1 MMVLLQEDVA
11 IEVVGGKYN
20 GRHGVL
26 KDSTPFMCYVDLK
39 GVPGQKCIMK
49 GNVKLLK
56 MFLPQEVD
64 EVVAESSKNNE
75 NQWDAV
81 NHRIAA
87 LESQVQALEEDN
99 NRFRSLL
106 MKLLL

>member
-1 MMVLLQEDVA
+1 MVLLQEDVP
-11 IEVVGGKYN
+11 IEDVGGKYN

-26 KDSTPFMCYVDLK
+26 KDSMPFMCYVYLK

-56 MFLPQEVD
+56 TFLPQEVD
-64 EVVAESSKNNE
+64 EVVAESSQKNE
-75 NQWDAV
+75 KQWDAV
-81 NHRIAA
+81 IHRIVA
-87 LESQVQALEEDN
+87 LESRVQALEEDN
-99 NRFRSLL
+99 NRLRSLL

>member
-1 MMVLLQEDVA
+1 MVLLQEDVP

-39 GVPGQKCIMK
+39 GIPGQKHIIK

-56 MFLPQEVD
+56 TFLPQEVD
-64 EVVAESSKNNE
+64 QVVAESSQKNE
-75 NQWDAV
+75 KQWDAV
-81 NHRIAA
+81 NHHIVA
-87 LESQVQALEEDN
+87 LESRVQALEEDN
-99 NRFRSLL
+99 NRLRSLV

>member
-1 MMVLLQEDVA
+1 MVLWQEDA
-11 IEVVGGKYN
+11 PIEVVGGKYN

-26 KDSTPFMCYVDLK
+26 KDSTPFMCYVELK
-39 GVPGQKCIMK
+39 GVPGQKRIMK

-56 MFLPQEVD
+56 MFSPQEVD
-64 EVVAESSKNNE
+64 KVVLAESSKKNE

-87 LESQVQALEEDN
+87 LESRVQALEKDN
-99 NRFRSLL
+99 NRLQSLL

>member
-1 MMVLLQEDVA
+1 MVLLQEDVP

-26 KDSTPFMCYVDLK
+26 KDSMPFMCYEELK
-39 GVPGQKCIMK
+39 GVPGQKHIMK

-56 MFLPQEVD
+56 TFLPQEVD
-64 EVVAESSKNNE
+64 KVLAESSKKDE

-87 LESQVQALEEDN
+87 LESRVQALEKDN
-99 NRFRSLL
+99 NRLQSLL